1 MSSSVK
7 MQRLIEPG
15 CIKLQGFNNLTKTLN
30 FNLYDFCAAR
40 TAAERDSYVAY
51 INRNFNRQCISRIL
65 QEIAEII
72 DARVLAVSTQDYQP
86 WGASSL
92 LLLSDANSA
101 PAVHALHLDKS
112 HICAHTYPDFR
123 GKGQVCSFRIDINI
137 STCGDISPLKALNY
151 MFGAIE
157 SDVVVI
163 DYFVRGFTRD
173 EQGKHIYL
181 DHRIDSIRDYIAAE
195 TLTNYRCQDYQVDN
209 ANIWQTKMLRVK
221 MNEGSYFRDKVDL
234 NAAIT
239 RKSLQLIRAE
249 MEGVF
254 LHTPH

>member
-1 MSSSVK
+1 MSNNVK
-7 MQRLIEPG
+7 MQRLIEPT

-40 TAAERDSYVAY
+40 TPAERDSYVAY
-51 INRNFNRQCISRIL
+51 INHHFNRHRINSLL
-65 QEIAEII
+65 QDIAGII
-72 DARVLAVSTQDYQP
+72 DARVLAVSSQDYEP

-92 LLLSDANSA
+92 LLLSDAAAA
-101 PAVHALHLDKS
+101 PALHALHLDKS

-137 STCGDISPLKALNY
+137 STCGDISPLKALNF
-151 MFGAIE
+151 MLSAIE

-173 EQGKHIYL
+173 EQGKRIYL
-181 DHRIDSIRDYIAAE
+181 DHHISSIRDYIDAE
-195 TLTNYRCQDYQVDN
+195 TLKDYRCCDHQIDN
-209 ANIWQTKMLRVK
+209 ANIWQTKMLRTK
-221 MNEGSYFRDKVDL
+221 MNEGDYFRDKADL
-234 NAAIT
+234 NSTTTSRA
-239 RKSLQLIRAE
+239 LQLIRKE

-254 LHTPH
+254 MCVGA